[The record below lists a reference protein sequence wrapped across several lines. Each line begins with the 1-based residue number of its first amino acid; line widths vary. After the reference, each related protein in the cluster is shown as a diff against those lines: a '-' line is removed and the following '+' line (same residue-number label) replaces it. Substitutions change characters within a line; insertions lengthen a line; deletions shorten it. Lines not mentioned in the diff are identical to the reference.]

1 MAQLVKQTLLL
12 PHRRA
17 GGLLSPIKLKGS
29 ASTDCRYDFNIVGG
43 GLPLPLSKYNKI
55 AKFVFSQNYPIIYFK
70 IQMKQSLFKKLTP
83 ILYPLASIAFM
94 LLVWHLMFLRVGSEF
109 VFPSIGATLQS
120 IWQYLCDGAFWL
132 SLLST
137 LGRVLICFAISLV
150 LAIAI
155 GVLAK
160 FVPIVG
166 KILAPVVALFRSA
179 PTVAVMVILIL
190 FIKKPAVV
198 PVIVGLLVVFPMLY
212 ASVTASI
219 DQVDKGLVEM
229 CTLYNVPKREQLK
242 TVYLPTITPYL
253 LGELPATLS
262 LTVKLIISAEI
273 LAYSYQS
280 IGGLIQ
286 SANVYSE
293 MASLFAL
300 TLLSVGFATLLDG
313 ALRLLSK
320 FVGGGAR

>member
-1 MAQLVKQTLLL
+1 
-12 PHRRA
+12 
-17 GGLLSPIKLKGS
+17 
-29 ASTDCRYDFNIVGG
+29 
-43 GLPLPLSKYNKI
+43 
-55 AKFVFSQNYPIIYFK
+55 
-70 IQMKQSLFKKLTP
+70 MKQSLFKKLTP

-94 LLVWHLMFLRVGSEF
+94 LLAWHLMFLHVGSEF

-132 SLLST
+132 ALLST
-137 LGRVLICFAISLV
+137 LARVLLCFAISLIF
-150 LAIAI
+150 ATAI

-190 FIKKPAVV
+190 IADPATV

-212 ASVTASI
+212 ASVTSAI

-229 CTLYNVPKREQLK
+229 CTLYNVPKSAQLK
-242 TVYLPTITPYL
+242 TVYLPTVAPYL

-262 LTVKLIISAEI
+262 FTVKLIISAEI

-300 TLLSVGFATLLDG
+300 TLLSVAFATLLDFG
-313 ALRLLSK
+313 MRLLSK
-320 FVGGGAR
+320 LVGGGAR

>member
-1 MAQLVKQTLLL
+1 
-12 PHRRA
+12 
-17 GGLLSPIKLKGS
+17 
-29 ASTDCRYDFNIVGG
+29 
-43 GLPLPLSKYNKI
+43 
-55 AKFVFSQNYPIIYFK
+55 
-70 IQMKQSLFKKLTP
+70 MKQSLFKKLTP

-94 LLVWHLMFLRVGSEF
+94 LLVWHLMFLHVGSEF

-229 CTLYNVPKREQLK
+229 CALYNVPKREQLK

-262 LTVKLIISAEI
+262 FTVKLIISAEI

>member
-1 MAQLVKQTLLL
+1 
-12 PHRRA
+12 
-17 GGLLSPIKLKGS
+17 
-29 ASTDCRYDFNIVGG
+29 
-43 GLPLPLSKYNKI
+43 
-55 AKFVFSQNYPIIYFK
+55 
-70 IQMKQSLFKKLTP
+70 MKQSLFKKLTP
-83 ILYPLASIAFM
+83 ILYPIASIAFM
-94 LLVWHLMFLRVGSEF
+94 LLVWHVIFLYVGSEF

-120 IWQYLCDGAFWL
+120 IWLYLCNGAFWL
-132 SLLST
+132 ALLST
-137 LGRVLICFAISLV
+137 LGRVLLCFAISLV
-150 LAIAI
+150 FAMAI

-179 PTVAVMVILIL
+179 PTVAVMVILTL
-190 FIKKPAVV
+190 LVKPAVA

-262 LTVKLIISAEI
+262 FTVKLIISAEI

>member
-1 MAQLVKQTLLL
+1 
-12 PHRRA
+12 
-17 GGLLSPIKLKGS
+17 
-29 ASTDCRYDFNIVGG
+29 
-43 GLPLPLSKYNKI
+43 
-55 AKFVFSQNYPIIYFK
+55 
-70 IQMKQSLFKKLTP
+70 MKPNLFKKLSP
-83 ILYPLASIAFM
+83 ILYPIASILLM
-94 LLVWHLMFLRVGSEF
+94 LLVWHLMFLQVGSEYI
-109 VFPSIGATLQS
+109 FPSIDATLKS

-132 SLLST
+132 ALLST
-137 LGRVLICFAISLV
+137 LARVLLCFAISLIF
-150 LAIAI
+150 ATAS

-160 FVPIVG
+160 FVPAIG

-190 FIKKPAVV
+190 FIKKPAIV
-198 PVIVGLLVVFPMLY
+198 PIIVGLLVVFPMLY
-212 ASVTASI
+212 ASVTSAI

-229 CTLYNVPKREQLK
+229 CTLYNVPKSKQLQ
-242 TVYLPTITPYL
+242 TVYLPTVAPYL

-262 LTVKLIISAEI
+262 FTVKLIISAEI

-286 SANVYSE
+286 SANVYAE

-300 TLLSVGFATLLDG
+300 TLLSVAFATLLDV

-320 FVGGGAR
+320 LVGGGAR